1 LRLVLLGPA
10 ASAHIARW
18 AGDLAAAGH
27 LVLVASWQPGP
38 PIAGAQL
45 SIAPAVGARPVCRAA
60 LAASWLRRLVRQ
72 FRPDIIHVHS
82 LGAYGLLALALPGRL
97 APVVVTPWGSELR
110 AGRHSAARAAVIWLA
125 LRRADLALPTSG
137 EAAAELAIRY
147 RAPAARIRTL
157 SWGVPDHLFDRA
169 GAVSR
174 AAVRTRYGVPPAA
187 TVVLSV
193 RSATGTY
200 RVSEIVTAFAAAA
213 AQRPDLFLIVLAGHR
228 SDRESARRAQDDY
241 LAGLRAAAAGLAGRM
256 LVVDRVLRPRQT
268 FDLMCASDIAVSV
281 PPGDQRSSSV
291 LEAALAGCHLLLS
304 DIPPYQELVKA
315 GLAADLLREPLV
327 VSLADAL
334 GDPRAPLARPRVN
347 WEFIT
352 RHEHGSAKLAELEQL
367 YRQLAGAHSGR
378 PSAATQS
385 TVK

>member
-174 AAVRTRYGVPPAA
+174 AAVRTRYGVPSAA

-193 RSATGTY
+193 RSATGSY
-200 RVSEIVTAFAAAA
+200 RIGEIVTAFAAAA

-228 SDRESARRAQDDY
+228 SDRESARQAQDDY
-241 LAGLRAAAAGLAGRM
+241 LAGLRAAAAGLAGRIR
-256 LVVDRVLRPRQT
+256 LVDRALSQQQT
-268 FDLMCASDIAVSV
+268 FDVMCASDIAVSV

-291 LEAALAGCHLLLS
+291 LEAALAGCRLLLS
-304 DIPPYQELVKA
+304 DIPPYRELVRA
-315 GLAADLLREPLV
+315 GLVADLLREPV
-327 VSLADAL
+327 IASLAEAL
-334 GDPRAPLARPRVN
+334 RTASTSPACPGANR
-347 WEFIT
+347 EFIAE
-352 RHEHGSAKLAELEQL
+352 HERGSAKLDELERLYWQL
-367 YRQLAGAHSGR
+367 LSRR
-378 PSAATQS
+378 
-385 TVK
+385 